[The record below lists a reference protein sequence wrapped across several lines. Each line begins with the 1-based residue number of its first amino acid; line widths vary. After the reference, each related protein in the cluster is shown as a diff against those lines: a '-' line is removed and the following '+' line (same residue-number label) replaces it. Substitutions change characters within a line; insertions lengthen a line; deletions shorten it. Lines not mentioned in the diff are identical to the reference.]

1 MTLDD
6 FTCTEGLFRFP
17 GPLTSLGVYEWTRVS
32 MISTHRYMPFVLCL
46 ELNSSLPAQ
55 ELGTLLELQPNTC
68 YCFPTCCKIS
78 AILKTENSPASSLE
92 WRDCVCTHTSTRF
105 WLSNNSSQTFVDFKR
120 SVNIWSAFGKTFTML
135 QWFWCFNILC
145 PGEEH
150 DKHTDCELF
159 AWHLSCS
166 TYFNIWGHKIGRKIY
181 HIYVDKNAI

>member
-1 MTLDD
+1 MNGWGFQWFQSTD
-6 FTCTEGLFRFP
+6 TCHLCFAWN
-17 GPLTSLGVYEWTRVS
+17 WTQVFL
-32 MISTHRYMPFVLCL
+32 HRNQAL
-46 ELNSSLPAQ
+46 
-55 ELGTLLELQPNTC
+55 LLELQPNTC
-68 YCFPTCCKIS
+68 YCFPTCCNIS
-78 AILKTENSPASSLE
+78 AILKTENSPASSPE

-120 SVNIWSAFGKTFTML
+120 SVNIWSAFGKTFAML

-150 DKHTDCELF
+150 DKYTDCELF